1 MALNLIDI
9 LPCFDKLSF
18 VMAMKQG
25 QDTAV
30 RAARF
35 GISLDWL
42 AVGAAL
48 LAVLLVKLGWLPGVS
63 W

>member
-1 MALNLIDI
+1 MSIRE
-9 LPCFDKLSF
+9 
-18 VMAMKQG
+18 G

-30 RAARF
+30 RAAKF

-42 AVGAAL
+42 AVSAAL